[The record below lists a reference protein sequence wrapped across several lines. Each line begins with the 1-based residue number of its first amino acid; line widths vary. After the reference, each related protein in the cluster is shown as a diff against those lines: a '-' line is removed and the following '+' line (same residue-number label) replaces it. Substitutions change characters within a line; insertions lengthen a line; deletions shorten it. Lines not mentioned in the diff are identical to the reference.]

1 MRVINEAAS
10 AWGLQCLRYEIRDI
24 SPPRSITA
32 AMELQAEA
40 ERRKRANVLDSEG
53 ERQAAINRAEGMKQ
67 KTILESEAAMLD
79 TENRA
84 RGEAAAILARAE
96 ATARSVEMLS
106 AALIAPGG
114 AAAAQ
119 LRVAENYL
127 TAFGN
132 IAKEGTT
139 MLLPANAS
147 EPAAMVA
154 QALSIYKASMDTPS
168 GSGGSGGGVKREQR
182 AVSSSAPAAM
192 SAQPQATASAAV
204 QETLRGVLADAV
216 KEEEEQRQRL
226 PRFSLQR

>member
-1 MRVINEAAS
+1 
-10 AWGLQCLRYEIRDI
+10 
-24 SPPRSITA
+24 
-32 AMELQAEA
+32 
-40 ERRKRANVLDSEG
+40 
-53 ERQAAINRAEGMKQ
+53 MKQ

-96 ATARSVEMLS
+96 ATARSVELLS

-132 IAKEGTT
+132 IAKAGTT

-154 QALSIYKASMDTPS
+154 QALGIYKATVDAP
-168 GSGGSGGGVKREQR
+168 GAGAPGGGSVVKREHR
-182 AVSSSAPAAM
+182 SAENDAAAAPASTA
-192 SAQPQATASAAV
+192 SPRAAATAV
-204 QETLRGVLADAV
+204 EETLRSFALPVRSTLS
-216 KEEEEQRQRL
+216 EEQSDNASR